1 MPVAV
6 RLRYVEDV
14 YGKNAGAEQRD
25 YYRQHTAAAAVILF
39 SHLAGY
45 HVPAAVQYGGYL
57 IVGNFVGTQALAAVG
72 ATSSFV
78 QLLVGLFVGLCSG
91 AGVIIAQSFA
101 RGTTMK

>member
-39 SHLAGY
+39 SHLAGH
-45 HVPAAVQYGGYL
+45 HVPAAVQYGGYPDRR
-57 IVGNFVGTQALAAVG
+57 
-72 ATSSFV
+72 
-78 QLLVGLFVGLCSG
+78 QLCGYPG
-91 AGVIIAQSFA
+91 AGGCGVDIM
-101 RGTTMK
+101 GTETPEPGERQEDKCT